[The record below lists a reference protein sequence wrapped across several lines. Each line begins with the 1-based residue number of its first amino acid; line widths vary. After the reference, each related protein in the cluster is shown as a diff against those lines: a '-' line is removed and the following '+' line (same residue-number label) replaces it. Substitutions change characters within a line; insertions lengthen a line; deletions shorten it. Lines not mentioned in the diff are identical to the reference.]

1 MEKQKTKSANKT
13 VYIDHWLTWYGE
25 PNNDGVTATQL
36 PDGRW
41 ECELKLPLINQTV
54 KSVAKTAANAME
66 NASNKAI
73 PFVEKYLS
81 VHPEINFISRSLIHH
96 YEFYVDESGTTNFKR
111 NAEYSKKISDD
122 MLKMQ
127 LECTKAMEKAVKR
140 IQRING
146 NSKNLFVQV
155 IDKSF
160 FEEDDTIE
168 DIQRKINRKL
178 FGDSCDWF
186 ICWQTTSI
194 IDNCVVAV
202 GHIMED

>member
-81 VHPEINFISRSLIHH
+81 KHPEINFISRSLIHH

-146 NSKNLFVQV
+146 NSKNLFV
-155 IDKSF
+155 
-160 FEEDDTIE
+160 
-168 DIQRKINRKL
+168 
-178 FGDSCDWF
+178 
-186 ICWQTTSI
+186 
-194 IDNCVVAV
+194 
-202 GHIMED
+202 